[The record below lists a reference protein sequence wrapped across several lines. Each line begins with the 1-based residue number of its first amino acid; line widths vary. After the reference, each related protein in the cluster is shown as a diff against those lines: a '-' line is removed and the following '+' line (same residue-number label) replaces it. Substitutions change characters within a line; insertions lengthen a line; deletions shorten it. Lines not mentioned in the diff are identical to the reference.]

1 MKKEDLDLITETI
14 EHHPVKDLAW
24 LNQDNVIRG
33 RVKCPVQGRENLHE
47 GYVVCVW
54 RKNGTVI
61 PRYGGKEREYFNLQI
76 IE

>member
-1 MKKEDLDLITETI
+1 MEKHILDSIVETV
-14 EHHPVKDLAW
+14 EGYPVKDLAW
-24 LNQDNVIRG
+24 LKQDNVIRG

-61 PRYGGKEREYFNLQI
+61 PRYGGKDRDYLNLKI